1 MLAAVASFPATDVT
15 SDARGWLEAAARLT
29 DAREPF
35 VLVTLASVR
44 GHAPRGPGTKMVVA
58 RDALSGTVGGGDLE
72 ARCIAAG
79 RRLLRDMAAGNAV
92 EPELTTVRLTPA
104 GGEHG
109 VQCCGGEV
117 TVLLEPIRTQ
127 VPTVAIFGSGHV
139 GLALVQVLATL
150 RVEIV
155 LVDSRADQLALADL
169 PTGSE
174 ARLERRHEAVPEAAI
189 EGLPTGAHVVIL
201 THDHAEDI
209 AILDTALR
217 RDDLGYLGLIG
228 SSAKWSHFQGRLRE
242 QGHDDAA
249 LARVTTPIGLP
260 GVTGKTPGAI
270 AIATAA
276 QLVSILPKD

>member
-1 MLAAVASFPATDVT
+1 MTADP
-15 SDARGWLEAAARLT
+15 RGWLEAAERLA
-29 DAREPF
+29 DAGETF
-35 VLVTLASVR
+35 VLVTLAAVR
-44 GHAPRGPGTKMVVA
+44 GHAPRGPGTKMVIA
-58 RDALSGTVGGGDLE
+58 RDALFGTVGGGDLE

-79 RRLLRDMAAGNAV
+79 RRLLREIAAGNAV

-127 VPTVAIFGSGHV
+127 VPTIAVFGSGHV
-139 GLALVQVLATL
+139 GRALVQALSIL

-155 LVDSRADQLALADL
+155 LVDSRNGQLGLADL
-169 PTGSE
+169 PKGSE

-189 EGLPTGAHVVIL
+189 EGLPPGAHVVIL

-217 RDDLGYLGLIG
+217 RDDLGYVGLIG
-228 SSAKWSHFQGRLRE
+228 SSAKWSHFQGKLRE

-260 GVTGKTPGAI
+260 SVAGKTPGAI

-276 QLVSILPKD
+276 QLVSILATD